1 MGISLRLQEERKRLG
16 LTQEAAAARLDA
28 TKRSVINWEGGAALP
43 GAEVLA
49 RYAELGANV
58 LYILTGQRDSSQPQ
72 IASEQVLIDSYRR
85 CSVQAQRNLLQTAT
99 LLAGR
104 ADSNEQQSTSQASTY
119 SSSGSN
125 MPVPDVDSPNAAKA
139 RQVRKRATK
148 TDK

>member
-85 CSVQAQRNLLQTAT
+85 CSAQAQRNLIQTAT
-99 LLAGR
+99 LLAAG
-104 ADSNEQQSTSQASTY
+104 ADSDGLQSNSQASTHANP
-119 SSSGSN
+119 GSN
-125 MPVPDVDSPNAAKA
+125 MPVPEVDGPTAAKA
-139 RQVRKRATK
+139 KLVRKRATK
-148 TDK
+148 ASK

>member
-49 RYAELGANV
+49 RYAVLGANV

-85 CSVQAQRNLLQTAT
+85 CSAQAQQNLIQTAT
-99 LLAGR
+99 LLAAG
-104 ADSNEQQSTSQASTY
+104 ADSDGLQSTSQDSIHT
-119 SSSGSN
+119 SSGSN
-125 MPVPDVDSPNAAKA
+125 MPVPEADGPTAAKA
-139 RQVRKRATK
+139 RPVRKRATRASK
-148 TDK
+148 